1 MNTLALE
8 KIVKD
13 LDINEKISLVEL
25 ILADIKLQSIK
36 LFKKDEHPQKN
47 INKNILDYGFCGV
60 WENNSIMTDSTE
72 YVRSI
77 RRSEMGINLSFPKT
91 DW

>member
-25 ILADIKLQSIK
+25 ILADIKQQSNK
-36 LFKKDEHPQKN
+36 LFKKDEHPEKN
-47 INKNILDYGFCGV
+47 INKKILDYNFCGI
-60 WENNSIMTDSTE
+60 WENDSIMADSSE
-72 YVRSI
+72 YVRNI
-77 RRSEMGINLSFPKT
+77 RRSEFRSYI
-91 DW
+91 